1 MKAPKP
7 ALTDVVH
14 THEIAG
20 IFNAMWFVQLNDRS
34 VSIES
39 RLNTFYSEYND
50 TLLTR
55 WRLRLFLYSSVE
67 GLQMAAWRVWRSCCF
82 RFNSTVLVWR
92 AVQPDACDFLAICL
106 MVWPFA
112 KI

>member
-20 IFNAMWFVQLNDRS
+20 IFNAMWFVQLKDRS

-39 RLNTFYSEYND
+39 RLNTFYSE
-50 TLLTR
+50 
-55 WRLRLFLYSSVE
+55 
-67 GLQMAAWRVWRSCCF
+67 
-82 RFNSTVLVWR
+82 
-92 AVQPDACDFLAICL
+92 
-106 MVWPFA
+106 
-112 KI
+112 